1 MPSLL
6 SLVTLCCDT
15 DNWDKLID
23 PAWVMFAI
31 MFTVGALGLLALILL
46 YPMSKD

>member
-23 PAWVMFAI
+23 PAWVMFGI
-31 MFTVGALGLLALILL
+31 MFTIGALGLLALILL

>member
-1 MPSLL
+1 MAALATF
-6 SLVTLCCDT
+6 VTLCCDT

-23 PAWVMFAI
+23 PAWIMFAI
-31 MFTVGALGLLALILL
+31 MFVVGGLGLLALLLL

>member
-6 SLVTLCCDT
+6 SLVTLCCNT
-15 DNWDKLID
+15 DNWDIIIN
-23 PAWVMFAI
+23 PAWVMFGI
-31 MFTVGALGLLALILL
+31 MFTIGGLGLLALILL

>member
-6 SLVTLCCDT
+6 ALFTLCCDT
-15 DNWDKLID
+15 DNWDYLIN

-31 MFTVGALGLLALILL
+31 MFTIGALGLLALILL